1 MKTLIFTLVAMLG
14 LTTFATAQSQ
24 DSFELKIG
32 KQKTGSHSKLK
43 VKFISVIE
51 DSRCPTGA
59 QCVWAGNAK
68 VKISVT
74 SKRLGTKVFELN
86 TGMGVQGDQ
95 FDGYAINLVSL
106 TPTPAMNG
114 KIDPKKYKAKFTITR
129 LTR

>member
-32 KQKTGSHSKLK
+32 KQKTGSHSKVK

-68 VKISVT
+68 IKISVT

-95 FDGYAINLVSL
+95 FDGFAINLESL
-106 TPTPAMNG
+106 TPSPTAIG
-114 KIDPKKYKAKFTITR
+114 RIDPKKYKAKFTITR
-129 LTR
+129 LQR

>member
-1 MKTLIFTLVAMLG
+1 MKIFILTMIAMLG
-14 LTTFATAQSQ
+14 ITSFAAAQSP
-24 DSFELKIG
+24 DTLEIKAG
-32 KQKTGSHSKLK
+32 KAKTGSRSKLK
-43 VKFISVIE
+43 VKFISVLE
-51 DSRCPTGA
+51 DSRCPTGT

-68 VKISVT
+68 IKISVT